1 MKLYLGDAVTV
12 QERNRKRPP
21 EGSSVISEMGTA
33 SLKCSLQDGTQV
45 FLEIIN
51 QRYECS
57 SCTGKS
63 LASIRD
69 MAIH

>member
-33 SLKCSLQDGTQV
+33 SVLSALCKMGLK
-45 FLEIIN
+45 FFW
-51 QRYECS
+51 R
-57 SCTGKS
+57 
-63 LASIRD
+63 
-69 MAIH
+69 